1 MYGGTIM
8 INITRC
14 FQDIRL
20 FKAVTG
26 MTYPEFQALLPDFE
40 AALRDQQQRATPT
53 RRRQEGGGRRHT
65 LLTVREKVF
74 FILFYVKCYAT
85 FDVLGWLFD
94 VDRCQPQ
101 RWVSTYLPVLE
112 AALGRKAVLPKR
124 KIQSVEEFLR
134 CFPQVKEVF
143 VDGTERPIRRPSG
156 KDAQKPYYSGKKKGH
171 RVKNV
176 VVTTRHKRVL
186 VLGKTRPGSVHD
198 KTGAN
203 EDELFAHLPDDVLV
217 HIDLAFLGVP
227 KEQPHLKVSLPEKKP
242 KGKALSLEAKER
254 NRHKA
259 RHRVLV
265 EHAIG
270 GAKRFRAVADV
281 FRNNL
286 EDYADRMMLVA
297 CGLWNL
303 HVDMAA

>member
-1 MYGGTIM
+1 ML
-8 INITRC
+8 NITRC
-14 FQDIRL
+14 FQDLRI

-26 MTYPEFQALLPDFE
+26 MTYAEFQALLPDFE
-40 AALRDQQQRATPT
+40 RALAAHKQRATPT
-53 RRRQEGGGRRHT
+53 RLRQTGGGRKHT
-65 LLTVREKVF
+65 LLTGHEKVF
-74 FILFYVKCYAT
+74 FILFYIKCYAT
-85 FDVLGWLFD
+85 FDVLAWLFD
-94 VDRCQPQ
+94 VDRAQPQ
-101 RWVSTYLPVLE
+101 RWVKAYLPLLE

-124 KIQSVEEFLR
+124 KIASVEEFLR

-156 KDAQKPYYSGKKKGH
+156 NDAQKPYFSGKKKGH

-176 VVTTRHKRVL
+176 AITTRRKRIL
-186 VLGKTRPGSVHD
+186 VLGTTLPGSVHD

-203 EDELFAHLPDDVLV
+203 EDELFDHLPEDVLV

-227 KEQPHLKVSLPEKKP
+227 KEQPQLSMSLPEKKP
-242 KGKALSLEAKER
+242 KGKPLSPEAKAR

-259 RHRVLV
+259 QQRVLV
-265 EHAIG
+265 EHAFG
-270 GAKRFRAVADV
+270 GVKRFRAVADV

-286 EDYADRMMLVA
+286 ENYADRMMLVA

>member
-1 MYGGTIM
+1 MM

-14 FQDIRL
+14 FQDLRL

-26 MTYPEFQALLPDFE
+26 VTYAEFQALLPDFE
-40 AALRDQQQRATPT
+40 AALEKQTRQRTPI
-53 RRRQEGGGRRHT
+53 RRRQEGGGRKHT
-65 LLTVREKVF
+65 LLTVREKLF

-94 VDRCQPQ
+94 VDRSQPQ
-101 RWVSTYLPVLE
+101 RWVKTYLPVLE
-112 AALGRKAVLPKR
+112 AALGRKAVLPAR
-124 KIQSVEEFLR
+124 KICRVEEFLR
-134 CFPQVKEVF
+134 RFPKVKDVF
-143 VDGTERPIRRPSG
+143 VDGTERPVRRPSG
-156 KDAQKPYYSGKKKGH
+156 HEAQKPYYSGKKKGH
-171 RVKNV
+171 RVKNIA
-176 VVTTRHKRVL
+176 VTDPSTRIL
-186 VLGKTRPGSVHD
+186 VLSDTLPGHIHD

-203 EDELFAHLPDDVLV
+203 AQGMFDPIPNDVPI

-227 KEQPHLKVSLPEKKP
+227 KEQPEKTFSMPEKKP
-242 KGKALSLEAKER
+242 KGKTLSLEAKGR
-254 NRHKA
+254 NRQKA
-259 RHRVLV
+259 RRRGLV
-265 EHAIG
+265 EHAVG
-270 GAKRFRAVADV
+270 GVKRFRAVADV